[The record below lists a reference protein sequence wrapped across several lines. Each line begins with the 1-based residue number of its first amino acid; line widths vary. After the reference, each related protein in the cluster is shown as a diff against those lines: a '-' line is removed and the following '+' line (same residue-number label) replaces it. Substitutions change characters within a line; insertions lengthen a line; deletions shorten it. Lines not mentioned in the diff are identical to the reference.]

1 MIMVVAYSW
10 GGLWNPPSL
19 STENKAIF
27 LLSLI
32 YINFNFLML
41 GTSYFLS
48 VCLLDA
54 QGFLLF

>member
-10 GGLWNPPSL
+10 GGLLNPPSL
-19 STENKAIF
+19 ITENKAIF